1 MKTLPEE
8 VLDKLATEVKRSCIF
23 DTINHSCFS
32 KRGHREFFEA
42 EFHFEENEKKSK
54 EEKKAPQRKPKMEN
68 VDEFEFKPNVTEVLN
83 SMTSPS
89 KIDNE
94 NDLGDDSDN
103 NGDDSFNPSDP
114 EGEEDENMLSVASN
128 FDYVDNPVQKDDCK
142 LEEEEVKMEVQS
154 NSEQEEEEDYDE
166 DKLDEDSD
174 QDEEERSSDPPR
186 HKQDP
191 TEDSTDRTIDPKLE
205 VKTSTELD
213 EKPVGKQRRGPRP
226 QGPAC
231 CDECG
236 KMFDHA
242 SDLEKHMVT
251 HTGARDYKCDICT
264 ESFPLLNIL
273 TRWGDLFFLAK
284 TG

>member
-1 MKTLPEE
+1 
-8 VLDKLATEVKRSCIF
+8 
-23 DTINHSCFS
+23 
-32 KRGHREFFEA
+32 
-42 EFHFEENEKKSK
+42 
-54 EEKKAPQRKPKMEN
+54 MEN
-68 VDEFEFKPNVTEVLN
+68 NDEFEFKPNVTEVLN

-94 NDLGDDSDN
+94 NELSEDSDN
-103 NGDDSFNPSDP
+103 NGDDGFNPSDP
-114 EGEEDENMLSVASN
+114 EGEEDENMLSVGSN

-154 NSEQEEEEDYDE
+154 NSEQEEEDE
-166 DKLDEDSD
+166 HRDTMDSDDDDSD
-174 QDEEERSSDPPR
+174 QDEEEKSSDPPR

-205 VKTSTELD
+205 AKTSTELD
-213 EKPVGKQRRGPRP
+213 EKPVTKQKRGPRP

-242 SDLEKHMVT
+242 SDLDKHMVT
-251 HTGARDYKCDICT
+251 HTGAKDYKCDICT

-273 TRWGDLFFLAK
+273 TRWGDLFFLSK
-284 TG
+284 TV

>member
-1 MKTLPEE
+1 
-8 VLDKLATEVKRSCIF
+8 
-23 DTINHSCFS
+23 
-32 KRGHREFFEA
+32 
-42 EFHFEENEKKSK
+42 
-54 EEKKAPQRKPKMEN
+54 MEN
-68 VDEFEFKPNVTEVLN
+68 VDEIEFKPNVTEVLN

-94 NDLGDDSDN
+94 NELGDDN

-128 FDYVDNPVQKDDCK
+128 FNYVDNPVRKDGCK

-154 NSEQEEEEDYDE
+154 DYEEEDEHCD
-166 DKLDEDSD
+166 DSD
-174 QDEEERSSDPPR
+174 QDEEEKSSDPPR
-186 HKQDP
+186 YKQDP
-191 TEDSTDRTIDPKLE
+191 TGDSTDRTIDPKLE

-213 EKPVGKQRRGPRP
+213 ENPAMKQRRGPRP
-226 QGPAC
+226 QGPAT

-264 ESFPLLNIL
+264 PQHSHQVGEFFIL
-273 TRWGDLFFLAK
+273 SK
-284 TG
+284 TV